1 MTTART
7 SVHAAPEPDER
18 HGLFHDALAD
28 WTNDDVLQTKEARSA
43 LGAKHPMGLRVL
55 DWPELRAQFARYDP
69 PATRHGR
76 RDRRFGLVSVG
87 LAALGLILAML
98 APLAIGAERYMEMV
112 AAALTLAGLGLM
124 AFHEFGARYKAR
136 SLAQR
141 FGAERVRGLYFQAVA
156 NNLDLVARAMS
167 NDAALGEWKVV
178 RGRMLSYLPKPED
191 LPGQVPKLAGPV
203 EDADIWVLPEWSKA
217 PKVPEPS
224 PELDLLLSLLR
235 GQRLDGQVD
244 YVQRKLSAS
253 LGAPG
258 RRAAVV
264 RGLSL
269 ALLAAAAMTAA
280 IAGVLLSTGRSLA
293 DTDVKLALEVAVGAI
308 VATLA
313 LRVVNDNRLLAG
325 DAGRYAAYFAA
336 VSDARARYDRGDL
349 AEKLVALRDM
359 EAVAY
364 RDLRAFIAARWRA

>member
-1 MTTART
+1 MTP
-7 SVHAAPEPDER
+7 VHPAPEPDDR
-18 HGLFHDALAD
+18 HGLFQDALAD
-28 WTNDDVLQTKEARSA
+28 WTNDDVLQTKEARTA
-43 LGAKHPMGLRVL
+43 LGAKHPAGLRVL
-55 DWPELRAQFARYDP
+55 DWPELRALFAKYDP

-87 LAALGLILAML
+87 LATLGLVLALL

-124 AFHEFGARYKAR
+124 AFHEFGARVKAR
-136 SLAQR
+136 WLGQR

-156 NNLDLVARAMS
+156 NNLNLVARAMA

-178 RGRMLSYLPKPED
+178 RGRLLSYLPKPED
-191 LPGQVPKLAGPV
+191 LPGQVPKLAEPPSDD
-203 EDADIWVLPEWSKA
+203 ETWVLPAWSKPPPA
-217 PKVPEPS
+217 PEPS
-224 PELDLLLSLLR
+224 PEMDLLLSLLR

-264 RGLSL
+264 RGLGK
-269 ALLAAAAMTAA
+269 ALLAAAAMTAV
-280 IAGVLLSTGRSLA
+280 IAGVLLATGKTVA
-293 DTDVKLALEVAVGAI
+293 DTDVQLALAVTIGAI

-313 LRVVNDNRLLAG
+313 LRVVNDDRLLAG

-336 VSDARARYDRGDL
+336 VSAARTRFDRGDL
-349 AEKLVALRDM
+349 AEKLAALREM
-359 EAVAY
+359 EMVAY
-364 RDLRAFIAARWRA
+364 RDLRAFVAARWRVR